1 MIYNIFYTTDK
12 QIAWATTGELNS
24 ELIAAEATRGFSHL
38 QLERDDHVDANLH
51 MVNSDATDIISR
63 STFDPTFNTTTP
75 ALEGIVNVTG
85 LVVGTKVYVD
95 NVLKATMTDTT
106 LTLTTQEPGQ
116 YIIKFKKL
124 HYKQHSG
131 TTVTVK
137 RYGQ

>member
-24 ELIAAEATRGFSHL
+24 ELITAEAERGFSHL

-51 MVNSDATDIISR
+51 MVNSDATDVIER

-75 ALEGIVNVTG
+75 ALEGTVTITG
-85 LVVGTKVYVD
+85 LVVGTKVYID

-106 LTLTTQEPGQ
+106 LNLTFNAPGTFILRLEKADHLN
-116 YIIKFKKL
+116 YTKKIITAR
-124 HYKQHSG
+124 QS
-131 TTVTVK
+131 
-137 RYGQ
+137 